1 MGGYVY
7 KWKPTEITL
16 NQNSFS
22 INDIGVIL
30 NCNFRK
36 AKEIKLDIIKW
47 LGKKGINCPNTR
59 SSRIDRIYFIEYI
72 EIHYSKQLPT
82 KTDIIANNQ
91 YTKTK
96 EEILNQIFMNS
107 RDVRMLLDCPIWMAQ
122 KICNDVRN
130 IMINKGIEILL
141 DHVLTN
147 YVIQYFI
154 ENDILY

>member
-1 MGGYVY
+1 MGGYKF
-7 KWKPTEITL
+7 KWRPTEVTI
-16 NQNSFS
+16 NQNSFC
-22 INDIGVIL
+22 INDIALIL

-47 LGKKGINCPNTR
+47 LSKKGINCPNTR

-72 EIHYSKQLPT
+72 EIHYNKQLPT
-82 KTDIIANNQ
+82 KTDTIANNQ

-122 KICNDVRN
+122 KICNDVRM
-130 IMINKGIEILL
+130 IMINNGMEILL
-141 DHVLTN
+141 DHVLTSYIISYFKN
-147 YVIQYFI
+147 NNIQY
-154 ENDILY
+154 